1 MFRMT
6 WNMTSLGTASVSHLV
21 ETLRTQL
28 PVTWSIEPG
37 TREGAD
43 FSLLLRA
50 PDGSQSTI
58 TGLIKRSL
66 EARDV
71 EAVLRQARSLGAD
84 AVLVL
89 APYLSPRT
97 RERIV
102 ELGANYADTTGNL
115 RLVLDRPAVFLQTQ
129 GADKD
134 PAPQNRA
141 LASLKGP
148 AAGRVVRALCD
159 LRPPYGVRELA
170 ERTGTPLASV
180 ARVLALLDREALVQR
195 SSGAVVEVDWQKLIA
210 RWTQDYS
217 MTKSNQTSTWLAPRG
232 LPALLDRLSSGDV
245 RYAVTSSMAA
255 SHLAPV
261 APPRLCAI
269 YVENQEVAAG
279 LDLTPAEAGV
289 NVLLLEPYDDVVFQR
304 TVLRKN
310 IVLACPSQVAADL
323 LTSPGRG
330 PAEAEALLTW
340 MQAHEE
346 EWRG

>member
-6 WNMTSLGTASVSHLV
+6 WNTTSLGTPTVSGLIG
-21 ETLRTQL
+21 TLRTQL
-28 PVTWSIEPG
+28 PATWTIEPS

-50 PDGSQSTI
+50 PDGSQTAIS
-58 TGLIKRSL
+58 GLIRRNL

-71 EAVLRQARSLGAD
+71 ETALRRPSRSGSAL
-84 AVLVL
+84 LIL

-102 ELGANYADTTGNL
+102 ELGASYADMTGNL
-115 RLVLDRPAVFLQTQ
+115 RLALERPSVFLLTH
-129 GADKD
+129 GANKD
-134 PAPQNRA
+134 PAPQHRP

-170 ERTGTPLASV
+170 ARTGTPLASV
-180 ARVLALLDREALVQR
+180 ARVLALLDCEALVQR
-195 SSGAVVEVDWQKLIA
+195 SGGAVATVDWPKLIV
-210 RWTQDYS
+210 RWSQDYA
-217 MTKSNQTSTWLAPRG
+217 MTTSNRTSTWLAPRG
-232 LPALLDRLSSGDV
+232 LPAVLDRLRSGSV
-245 RYAVTSSMAA
+245 HYAVTSSMAA
-255 SHLAPV
+255 SRLAPV

-269 YVENQEVAAG
+269 YVENQDVAG
-279 LDLTPAEAGV
+279 DLDLRPAEAGV

-304 TVLRKN
+304 TVLREN
-310 IVLACPSQVAADL
+310 VVLASPSQIVADL